1 MKIGRLRGKG
11 GDLAGRFFALLAV
24 FVFFS
29 LLVEDGRFYTPRNL
43 ENILRQSAVYG
54 TAGIGMTLV
63 IVTAGIDLSVGSM
76 IALSVVAVAGCLN
89 AAFSPLVAV
98 LAGVSVATLAGLFNG
113 LVIVRLRLVP
123 FIVTLGTMGMIR
135 GLAKGLSR
143 EKDIYP
149 PGENWIAGLMDPA
162 LTNTHS
168 RSILFP
174 PGVWMMLIGM
184 AVMAFVLRYT
194 RFGRHVFA
202 IGSNEETARLCG
214 VNVGRTKLIVYALC
228 GLFCGVAGLLQF
240 SYIGGIGQP
249 TTAAMY
255 ELFVIAAV
263 IIGGASFTG
272 GEGSILGTLIG
283 ALTITIL
290 YMGGQQMGWPK
301 WVQEMVIGGIIILA
315 VSIDQLRHR
324 Q

>member
-123 FIVTLGTMGMIR
+123 L
-135 GLAKGLSR
+135 LSR
-143 EKDIYP
+143 SAP
-149 PGENWIAGLMDPA
+149 WG
-162 LTNTHS
+162 
-168 RSILFP
+168 
-174 PGVWMMLIGM
+174 
-184 AVMAFVLRYT
+184 
-194 RFGRHVFA
+194 
-202 IGSNEETARLCG
+202 
-214 VNVGRTKLIVYALC
+214 
-228 GLFCGVAGLLQF
+228 
-240 SYIGGIGQP
+240 
-249 TTAAMY
+249 
-255 ELFVIAAV
+255 
-263 IIGGASFTG
+263 
-272 GEGSILGTLIG
+272 
-283 ALTITIL
+283 
-290 YMGGQQMGWPK
+290 
-301 WVQEMVIGGIIILA
+301 
-315 VSIDQLRHR
+315 
-324 Q
+324 